1 MIETVLV
8 TGGCGRLGRYVVDEL
23 RSRYR
28 VTTLDVVDSPWTL
41 PHLTLDILDLP
52 GLYRACA
59 GQDAVVHL
67 AALDGH
73 VEAPAARFLAVN
85 AFGTWNMLE
94 AAFEAGVKQAVVASS
109 NSALG
114 LSEGEGARRPL
125 YLPVDEAH
133 PARPT
138 HPYAL
143 SKRLNEVTAESFG
156 GRNRMRGTC
165 IRPTYIMFPEL
176 VPFIAARTQNR
187 PSPPEAPHP
196 DPTVLAALKEPLSL
210 LRSYV
215 EPGDVARLFRLALEH
230 VGAPYELFYG
240 SAADSFEPQPT
251 LSYLQRTW
259 GTLPEIRKPWVYEQ
273 NPYAAVIDCSR
284 AREVLGWE
292 PTSDWDRMS
301 RVARQRAIADRPSAS
316 RPPG

>member
-1 MIETVLV
+1 MVLIETVLV

-41 PHLTLDILDLP
+41 PHLTCDILDLP
-52 GLYRACA
+52 CLYRACS

-73 VEAPAARFLAVN
+73 LEMPAARFLAVN
-85 AFGTWNMLE
+85 TLGTWNVLE
-94 AAFEAGVKQAVVASS
+94 AAFEAGVKQTVVASS

-114 LSEGEGARRPL
+114 LSDGEGARRPL
-125 YLPVDEAH
+125 YLPLDEAH
-133 PARPT
+133 PAWPT

-143 SKRLNEVTAESFG
+143 SKRLNEITAESFG
-156 GRNRMRGTC
+156 RRNRMRVTC
-165 IRPTYIMFPEL
+165 IRPTYVMFPEL

-187 PSPPEAPHP
+187 PSPPETSHP
-196 DPTVLAALKEPLSL
+196 DPAVAAALKEPLSL

-240 SAADSFEPQPT
+240 SAADSFEPRPT
-251 LSYLQRTW
+251 LSYLRRTW
-259 GTLPEIRKPWVYEQ
+259 GTLPEIRKPWVYERD
-273 NPYAAVIDCSR
+273 PYAAAIDCSH
-284 AREVLGWE
+284 AREVLGWA
-292 PTSDWDRMS
+292 PTSDWGTIS
-301 RVARQRAIADRPSAS
+301 GVARQPAS
-316 RPPG
+316 E